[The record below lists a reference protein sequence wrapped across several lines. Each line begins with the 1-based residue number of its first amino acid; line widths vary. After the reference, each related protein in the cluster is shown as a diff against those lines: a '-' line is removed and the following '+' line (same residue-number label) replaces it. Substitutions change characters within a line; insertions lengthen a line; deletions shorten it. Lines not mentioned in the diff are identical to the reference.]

1 MIGFKLNNA
10 GDIEASDGKISLLS
24 TVQEAVRQRLEI
36 KLRTFQNEWFLDTT
50 YGIPYRQQIIG
61 KGLSKPEID
70 ALYIDVINQ
79 DPDVQRIVYFNSTYS
94 PLTREYDTSFEVRV
108 ADELLRVET
117 LKQTPSEEIEYP
129 VPDGSQLTPSCDAF
143 AVGSYICDLHQIV
156 HCDLPETGEYTW
168 IYNEVAPV
176 AGDDC
181 VRYYTTGYASYGY
194 VKYNCQDTDW
204 SFVKDSSGGIT
215 FPSQEVIT
223 PEEPLPP
230 VTPPTPIPTP
240 TNAPVI
246 TVDLPTTIDA
256 YLGQLALISI
266 QVESQ
271 TPVTYQWQVR
281 EQGSSFWR
289 DSNVS
294 DTNSYRPIITE
305 SLDGRSYR
313 VLVSNKFGTVTS
325 NVGTV
330 KIGIIDYIEVVGGSF
345 LLYFVSANTSESTSK
360 TLDIRLE
367 RLSGMSIPSVT
378 AKTTDTSNNIVRD
391 DYIVN
396 LVSDDG
402 VNSRHAFTVTGLQPN
417 KTYIAQFTATSNEV
431 VLIDDVP
438 IKTT

>member
-1 MIGFKLNNA
+1 M
-10 GDIEASDGKISLLS
+10 
-24 TVQEAVRQRLEI
+24 
-36 KLRTFQNEWFLDTT
+36 
-50 YGIPYRQQIIG
+50 
-61 KGLSKPEID
+61 
-70 ALYIDVINQ
+70 
-79 DPDVQRIVYFNSTYS
+79 
-94 PLTREYDTSFEVRV
+94 
-108 ADELLRVET
+108 
-117 LKQTPSEEIEYP
+117 
-129 VPDGSQLTPSCDAF
+129 
-143 AVGSYICDLHQIV
+143 
-156 HCDLPETGEYTW
+156 
-168 IYNEVAPV
+168 
-176 AGDDC
+176 
-181 VRYYTTGYASYGY
+181 
-194 VKYNCQDTDW
+194 
-204 SFVKDSSGGIT
+204 
-215 FPSQEVIT
+215 
-223 PEEPLPP
+223 
-230 VTPPTPIPTP
+230 TPPTPIPTP

-256 YLGQLALISI
+256 YLGQLALINI

-289 DSNVS
+289 DSNIS